1 MKKICHILFLLVVC
15 FSFFLMGCKKNDQ
28 TESEYIG
35 KYNGSFLDANGKTAT
50 ATVDVITGSR
60 YGTIIV
66 KVTDATTSNSP
77 HYTVNGAINGPTIF
91 INKNDLKKA
100 PGIRYQY
107 NGAGVVVKDT
117 LYLDL
122 YEAYLT
128 GVVKDTKK
136 PTDTTWTEDKTKAKK
151 WEFTGPRSK

>member
-28 TESEYIG
+28 AGSEYTG
-35 KYNGSFLDANGKTAT
+35 KFDGKFLDQAGNTSTAKVNVVTGKRF
-50 ATVDVITGSR
+50 GS
-60 YGTIIV
+60 IIV
-66 KVTDATTSNSP
+66 TVVAANSSDSP
-77 HYTVNGAINGPTIF
+77 KYTVNGAINGPTLF
-91 INKNDLKKA
+91 INKNDLKKT

-117 LYLDL
+117 LYLDI
-122 YEAYLT
+122 YEAYLIST
-128 GVVKDTKK
+128 IKDALK

-151 WEFTGPRSK
+151 WEFTGPRAK